1 MAHRP
6 RILPS
11 TLTSG
16 ERRVLA
22 AFLAGRLSAGRLQA
36 ELAEARRPRP
46 QAELPEARR
55 PQPQA
60 PPDEARRP
68 GPQAPAPASAGL
80 RAA

>member
-22 AFLAGRLSAGRLQA
+22 AFLAGRLPAGRLQA
-36 ELAEARRPRP
+36 ELAEARPPRP
-46 QAELPEARR
+46 QAPPE
-55 PQPQA
+55 
-60 PPDEARRP
+60 
-68 GPQAPAPASAGL
+68 PASAGL

>member
-11 TLTSG
+11 TLTAG

-46 QAELPEARR
+46 HAELAEALR
-55 PQPQA
+55 PRPQA
-60 PPDEARRP
+60 PPE
-68 GPQAPAPASAGL
+68 PASAGL

>member
-11 TLTSG
+11 TLTTG

-46 QAELPEARR
+46 QAELAGACRPR
-55 PQPQA
+55 PQM
-60 PPDEARRP
+60 PPE
-68 GPQAPAPASAGL
+68 PASAGL

>member
-11 TLTSG
+11 TLTAR
-16 ERRVLA
+16 ERRVLS
-22 AFLAGRLSAGRLQA
+22 AFLAGRLSAGRLHA

-46 QAELPEARR
+46 QA
-55 PQPQA
+55 
-60 PPDEARRP
+60 
-68 GPQAPAPASAGL
+68 PAEHASAGV

>member
-16 ERRVLA
+16 EQRVLA

-36 ELAEARRPRP
+36 ELAEARRARP
-46 QAELPEARR
+46 SGPAEAT
-55 PQPQA
+55 A
-60 PPDEARRP
+60 
-68 GPQAPAPASAGL
+68 ASL

>member
-36 ELAEARRPRP
+36 ELLEARRAQPPPR
-46 QAELPEARR
+46 AE
-55 PQPQA
+55 
-60 PPDEARRP
+60 
-68 GPQAPAPASAGL
+68 PAAAL

>member
-11 TLTSG
+11 TLTTG

-46 QAELPEARR
+46 QAELAGACRPR
-55 PQPQA
+55 PQV
-60 PPDEARRP
+60 PPE
-68 GPQAPAPASAGL
+68 PASAGL

>member
-11 TLTSG
+11 TLTAR
-16 ERRVLA
+16 ERRVLT

-46 QAELPEARR
+46 QA
-55 PQPQA
+55 
-60 PPDEARRP
+60 
-68 GPQAPAPASAGL
+68 PAEPASAGL

>member
-36 ELAEARRPRP
+36 ELAEARRAGPT
-46 QAELPEARR
+46 
-55 PQPQA
+55 A
-60 PPDEARRP
+60 PVEPTA
-68 GPQAPAPASAGL
+68 ASL
-80 RAA
+80 HAA

>member
-11 TLTSG
+11 TLTTG

-46 QAELPEARR
+46 QAELAEVRLPRPPAAPE
-55 PQPQA
+55 
-60 PPDEARRP
+60 
-68 GPQAPAPASAGL
+68 PASTGL